1 MLRHALCLM
10 FTVFCLSLQAA
21 DKLTIA
27 AASDLRFALTDIV
40 AQFKQQHTDATVE
53 LVFGASGK
61 LSSQIQH
68 GAPFDIYFSAD
79 IRYANTLADAG
90 FATTVP
96 AVHAL
101 GRLVLWSN
109 KAGIS
114 ALTLSDLT
122 QKRFKR
128 IAIAQPEHAPYGL
141 RAKQALI
148 KAGLWQQLQA
158 KIVYGENIAQTAQMV
173 KSGSADIGIIA
184 LSLALSPALHDKP
197 YTLIDETLH
206 SPLEQGYV
214 VTLHGAANPLS
225 KQFIAYLQST
235 NARNI
240 MLRYGFTEPQRNHE
254 ERYAP

>member
-1 MLRHALCLM
+1 MLRHALCII
-10 FTVFCLSLQAA
+10 FSVLSLSLAAA

-40 AQFKQQHTDATVE
+40 AQFNQQHGAATVE

-79 IRYANTLADAG
+79 IQYANNLSDAG
-90 FATTVP
+90 YTATTP
-96 AVHAL
+96 EVHAL
-101 GRLVLWSN
+101 GRLVLWSSN
-109 KAGIS
+109 TDIS
-114 ALTLSDLT
+114 ALKLSDLT

-148 KAGLWQQLQA
+148 AAGVWQQLQGN
-158 KIVYGENIAQTAQMV
+158 IVYGENIAQTAQMV
-173 KSGSADIGIIA
+173 KSGAADVGIIA
-184 LSLALSPALHDKP
+184 LSLAMSPALHAMP
-197 YTLIDETLH
+197 YVLIDQTLH

-214 VTLHGAANPLS
+214 VTMHGKTNPLS
-225 KQFIAYLQST
+225 KPFIDYLQST
-235 NARNI
+235 NARRI
-240 MLRYGFTEPQRNHE
+240 MQRYGFAEPQHE
-254 ERYAP
+254 HEKHYAP